1 MYNEILIDAKQY
13 TRTLPGSL
21 AAVVY
26 FYDQGEPGGLQEAA
40 NDQARMEATQ
50 AYIGILDA
58 YGLSEAQLP
67 LLKVIR
73 PAPTPCAAGLCAR
86 KPERTI
92 PIVDK
97 SATARAFYSQAQLAT
112 YRMRRPGSPVARGQ

>member
-1 MYNEILIDAKQY
+1 
-13 TRTLPGSL
+13 
-21 AAVVY
+21 
-26 FYDQGEPGGLQEAA
+26 
-40 NDQARMEATQ
+40 MEATK

-86 KPERTI
+86 RPERTI

-112 YRMRRPGSPVARGQ
+112 YRVRRPGSPVARGQ